1 MVKQS
6 GHEWHPIKFGNLMD
20 NRATTKPI
28 HRVRRLRRAELPVNT
43 AKLARFLIGKML
55 VHDLPGGR
63 VSGRIVEAE
72 AYPPGDPAAHAFV
85 GLTRANRSLFLIR
98 GSAYIRFTYGS
109 CWLFNIASEIQG
121 VGAGVLIRALEPLDG
136 IPLMQRYRGI
146 SRLLDLARG
155 PGRLS
160 EALHIDNRFD
170 GIDLCSRNT
179 PIWLGSAT
187 RPVGDIGVSTRIGI
201 SRATQ
206 RRLRFYERGNP
217 FVSGPRWLRP

>member
-6 GHEWHPIKFGNLMD
+6 GHEWQPIKFGDLMGK
-20 NRATTKPI
+20 RATTKPI
-28 HRVRRLRRAELPVNT
+28 HRVRRFHRAELPVNT
-43 AKLARFLIGKML
+43 VKLARFLIGMTL
-55 VHDLPGGR
+55 VHDTPQGWL
-63 VSGRIVEAE
+63 SGRIVETE
-72 AYPPGDPAAHAFV
+72 AYPPGDPAGHASV
-85 GLTRANRSLFLIR
+85 GLTRANRSLFLVR
-98 GSAYIRFTYGS
+98 GSAYIRFIYGS
-109 CWLFNIASEIQG
+109 CWLFNIASETKG

-170 GIDLCSRNT
+170 GIDLCSRNV

-201 SRATQ
+201 SRATR

-217 FVSGPRWLRP
+217 FVSGPLWLRP